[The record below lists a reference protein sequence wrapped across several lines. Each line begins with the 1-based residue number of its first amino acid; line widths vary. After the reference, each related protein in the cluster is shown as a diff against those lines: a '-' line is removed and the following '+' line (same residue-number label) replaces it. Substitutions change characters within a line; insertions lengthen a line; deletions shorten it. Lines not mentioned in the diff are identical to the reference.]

1 MNEEQISEALVN
13 EVSPQVE
20 QEVAPQE
27 VAPQAPQVP
36 TFDPAMLEAMAQGQ
50 EQVGQK
56 LGNLEASLQ
65 AIQEAQMQA
74 NAPTPTEEEMIKAKL
89 AEDLGLGDIKNQLQA
104 KDQTIEE
111 MKSMLQEF
119 KQQQEI
125 SQRQQ
130 AVEDMSKRLDG
141 FDEQLIIKELEQMN
155 QVNPQ
160 MAQALNNPQGW
171 EMLWNSKFA
180 NQYAKKPDPI
190 TPSETSG
197 GEYSQNIASRFDQRT
212 ATEDDI
218 GELLMSYVK

>member
-1 MNEEQISEALVN
+1 MNEDQISEALVN

-27 VAPQAPQVP
+27 VAPQTPQVP
-36 TFDPAMLEAMAQGQ
+36 TFDPTMLEAMAQGQ

-65 AIQEAQMQA
+65 AIQEAQMKA

-89 AEDLGLGDIKNQLQA
+89 AEDLGLGDIKNQLQE

-125 SQRQQ
+125 QSRQR
-130 AVEDMSKRLDG
+130 AVEDMSNRIDG
-141 FDEQLIIKELEQMN
+141 FDEQLIINELEQMN

-180 NQYAKKPDPI
+180 GQFAKKPDPI

-197 GEYSQNIASRFDQRT
+197 GEYSQSMANRFSENK

-218 GELLMSYVK
+218 GDMLLSYLK